1 MSPEPREA
9 AIELLGAVPFQ
20 LRVRAGSGEVTVDK
34 ALKVKVGATI
44 QLETTPRDPVDLVCG
59 EVVVARGEIISN
71 NGALSFRV
79 TEVLA

>member
-1 MSPEPREA
+1 MSLEHREA
-9 AIELLGAVPFQ
+9 ALELMGAVQFE
-20 LRVRAGSGEVTVDK
+20 LRVRAGTGEVTVDK

-44 QLETTPRDPVDLVCG
+44 QLETTTRDPVDLICG

-71 NGALSFRV
+71 NGALQFRV